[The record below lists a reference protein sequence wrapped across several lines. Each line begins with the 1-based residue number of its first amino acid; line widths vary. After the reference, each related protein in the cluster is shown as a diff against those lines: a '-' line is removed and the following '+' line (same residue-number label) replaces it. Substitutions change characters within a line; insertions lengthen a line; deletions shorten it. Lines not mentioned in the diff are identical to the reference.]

1 METMEDENKCML
13 KPTWPWDVDRN
24 GLPVLDS
31 MELIVLYAAAVL
43 HRHVAAHEVH
53 WEPCDLESVHLY
65 VGRRWEDT
73 FAEAM
78 SNMNGDME
86 AMRRMQEVMRQ
97 KPMQLGRVNWVAADV
112 LVRRQDGM

>member
-1 METMEDENKCML
+1 MDKDKKDYMA
-13 KPTWPWDVDRN
+13 PVWPWGVDRN

-31 MELIVLYAAAVL
+31 MELIVQYAAAVL

-53 WEPCDLESVHLY
+53 WEPCDLDSVQLY
-65 VGRRWEDT
+65 AGRRWEDS

-78 SNMNGDME
+78 AHMNGDME

-97 KPMQLGRVNWVAADV
+97 KPVMLGRVNGVAADV
-112 LVRRQDGM
+112 LLRRQDGM

>member
-1 METMEDENKCML
+1 MDKDKKDYMAV
-13 KPTWPWDVDRN
+13 PVWPWRVDYN

-31 MELIVLYAAAVL
+31 MELIVQYAGAVL

-78 SNMNGDME
+78 ANARS
-86 AMRRMQEVMRQ
+86 AQVLMRQ
-97 KPMQLGRVNWVAADV
+97 KPVQIGRVNGVAADV
-112 LVRRQDGM
+112 LLSLPDMI

>member
-1 METMEDENKCML
+1 MKDENNYTQM
-13 KPTWPWDVDRN
+13 PTMPAWPWGIDYN

-31 MELIVLYAAAVL
+31 MELIVQYAAAVL
-43 HRHVAAHEVH
+43 HRPVAAHEVH

-78 SNMNGDME
+78 ANMNGDME
-86 AMRRMQEVMRQ
+86 AMRSAQVLMRQ
-97 KPMQLGRVNWVAADV
+97 KPVQLGRVNGVAADV
-112 LVRRQDGM
+112 LLRQQDGM

>member
-1 METMEDENKCML
+1 MDKDKKDYMV
-13 KPTWPWDVDRN
+13 PVWPWDVDHN

-31 MELIVLYAAAVL
+31 MELIVQYAGAVL
-43 HRHVAAHEVH
+43 HRHVAEHEVH

-65 VGRRWEDT
+65 VGRRWEDS

-78 SNMNGDME
+78 AHMNGDME

-97 KPMQLGRVNWVAADV
+97 KPVQLGRVNGVAAEV
-112 LVRRQDGM
+112 LLRRQDGM